1 MAYEDLLKDTSQY
14 VENGDYFL
22 LTITDLDPGE
32 SYPLQFRWKYKDGSF
47 TTWSAVRSISPPAL
61 GIPSEPTLSPTDV
74 VGGAGFIKVTWGGTV
89 QSGSVI
95 PNLDRV
101 DVHISGT
108 TFGDG
113 TKPAGSF
120 KTAGTQT
127 FVASPG
133 IYIVQLKI
141 ISTNNTQSFYSTART
156 VTVTSVGEP
165 VEAPN
170 LPTGLSAVAAPFA
183 VAINWDGSYS
193 GADSFL
199 GFKSINI
206 YAVSS
211 DLGATVTSGITDS
224 NLVGS
229 LTVNDTT
236 NRINIGLDNLKQA
249 LSLATTA
256 DAYTSSIFFYYVS
269 VNKNDIKYGS
279 PTYTRINSVS
289 VNPTKAN
296 LVDLTSGLISIENLV
311 AGNGSFS
318 SWLRVGAAGGARIE
332 LSGTN
337 NFTNGGYTVKKGL
350 TAYSSG
356 NTETL
361 GFDLATGAL
370 ALKGSLSATSISTS
384 SGKFSVDTNGIM
396 IASDGQF
403 SGTITASGG
412 SIGGITIAA
421 DGLQNSGNTFK
432 IDSSGQIRSGSSTGA
447 AVVITPTGGL
457 FHSLNGGATQ
467 SGKLT
472 LSPSGTS
479 KIAGWEINTDSLSSP
494 SGNIYLY
501 SAGKSGESNLR
512 IQAGSSGQFKVF
524 DDGSM
529 VATNAT
535 ITGTIYAEE
544 GWLGGN
550 DGWFISGAILQAG
563 TAGMIGLGEYGSIT
577 TGTATHIYQ
586 ITQLA
591 GELKINES
599 VINPSTGSVTT
610 TNILQTSGV
619 NDGTNGRIFLGASSR
634 QVEVIKSAQVSG
646 TGSTVTDP
654 SIADPSSTSTD
665 AVAYRSG
672 GLRNMYTVSNTFN
685 PNLYPS
691 AKTGDVLLVYDPSI
705 LV

>member
-1 MAYEDLLKDTSQY
+1 MAYQDLLKDTSQY
-14 VENGDYFL
+14 VETGDYFL

-32 SYPLQFRWKYKDGSF
+32 SYPLQFRWKYKDGTF
-47 TTWSAVRSISPPAL
+47 TNWSAVRSISPPAL
-61 GIPSEPTLSPTDV
+61 GVPSEPTLSPTDV
-74 VGGAGFIKVTWGGTV
+74 VGGAGFIKVTWGGGV

-120 KTAGTQT
+120 KSAGTQT
-127 FVASPG
+127 FVATPG

-141 ISTNNTQSFYSTART
+141 ISNNNTQSFYSTART

-165 VEAPN
+165 VETPN
-170 LPTGLSAVAAPFA
+170 LPTGLSAVSAPFA

-211 DLGATVTSGITDS
+211 NLGATATSGITDS

-236 NRINIGLDNLKQA
+236 NRINVGLDNLKQA
-249 LSLATTA
+249 LSLATTS
-256 DAYTSSIFFYYVS
+256 DAYTSNIFFYYVS
-269 VNKNDIKYGS
+269 VNRSDVKYGS
-279 PTYTRINSVS
+279 PTYTRINSTS

-296 LVDLTSGLISIENLV
+296 LVDLTTGLISIENLV

-361 GFDLATGAL
+361 GFDLSTGAL

-384 SGKFSVDTNGIM
+384 SGKFSIDTNGIM

-403 SGTITASGG
+403 SGTVTASGG

-447 AVVITPTGGL
+447 AVVITPTVGL
-457 FHSLNGGATQ
+457 FHSSDGGATQ

-501 SAGKSGESNLR
+501 SAGKTGETNLR
-512 IQAGSSGQFKVF
+512 IQAGSTGAFKVF
-524 DDGSM
+524 DDGSI

-535 ITGTIYAEE
+535 ITGAIYAEE
-544 GWLGGN
+544 GWLGGSN
-550 DGWFISGAILQAG
+550 GWLIVGPVIQAG
-563 TAGMIGLGEYGSIT
+563 TVGILSLGEYGRIT
-577 TGTATHIYQ
+577 TGTETHYYDIEQ
-586 ITQLA
+586 IS
-591 GELKINES
+591 GNFVINETL
-599 VINPSTGSVTT
+599 NGTT

-619 NDGTNGRIFLGASSR
+619 DDGTNGRIFIGASKR
-634 QVEVIKSAQVSG
+634 QVEVVKSAQVSG
-646 TGSTVTDP
+646 SGSTVTDP
-654 SIADPSSTSTD
+654 SIANPLDTST
-665 AVAYRSG
+665 ASVAYRSG

-685 PNLYPS
+685 ASLYPS
-691 AKTGDVLLVYDPSI
+691 AKIGDVLLVYDTTV

>member
-1 MAYEDLLKDTSQY
+1 MSYQDLLKDTSQY
-14 VENGDYFL
+14 VENGDYYL
-22 LTITDLDPGE
+22 LTITDLDPGQ
-32 SYPLQFRWKYKDGSF
+32 SYPLQFRWKKKDGSF
-47 TTWSAVRSISPPAL
+47 TIWSAVRSISTPAL
-61 GIPSEPTLSPTDV
+61 GVPSEPTLLSTDV
-74 VGGAGFIKVTWGGTV
+74 EGGAGFIKVTWGGGV

-108 TFGDG
+108 SFGDG
-113 TKPAGSF
+113 TKPAGFF
-120 KTAGTQT
+120 KSSGTQT
-127 FVASPG
+127 FAATPG

-141 ISTNNTQSFYSTART
+141 ISNNNTQSFFSTART
-156 VTVTSVGEP
+156 VTVTSAAEP
-165 VEAPN
+165 VEPPN

-183 VAINWDGSYS
+183 VSINWNGSYS

-199 GFKSINI
+199 GFKAINI

-211 DLGATVTSGITDS
+211 DLGSTTTSGISES

-236 NRINIGLDNLKQA
+236 NRINVGLDNLKQA
-249 LSLATTA
+249 LSLSTTA
-256 DAYTSSIFFYYVS
+256 DAYTSNIFFYYVS
-269 VNKNDIKYGS
+269 VNRSDVKYGS
-279 PTYTRINSVS
+279 PTYTRINSSS
-289 VNPTKAN
+289 VNPIKAN
-296 LVDLTSGLISIENLV
+296 LVDLENGLISIENLV

-356 NTETL
+356 STETL
-361 GFDLATGAL
+361 GFDLSTGAL

-384 SGKFSVDTNGIM
+384 SGKFAVDANGIM
-396 IASDGQF
+396 SASDGSF
-403 SGTITASGG
+403 TGTITASGG

-457 FHSLNGGATQ
+457 FHSSDGGATQ

-479 KIAGWEINTDSLSSP
+479 KIAGWEINTDSISSP
-494 SGNIYLY
+494 SGNIYFY
-501 SAGKSGESNLR
+501 SAGKSGETTLR
-512 IQAGSSGQFKVF
+512 IQAGSSGQFKVL
-524 DDGSM
+524 DDGS
-529 VATNAT
+529 VTATNAT
-535 ITGTIYAEE
+535 ITGTVNA
-544 GWLGGN
+544 
-550 DGWFISGAILQAG
+550 
-563 TAGMIGLGEYGSIT
+563 TAGYIGSSTNGWEIDQYGLTANSGFSTITLGNSGVISLGDYSLLASGSLLSLYE
-577 TGTATHIYQ
+577 TA
-586 ITQLA
+586 
-591 GELKINES
+591 
-599 VINPSTGSVTT
+599 NPSRNLINTDALSE
-610 TNILQTSGV
+610 
-619 NDGTNGRIFLGASSR
+619 NGRLILGYWDTVNNKSR
-634 QVEVIKSAQVSG
+634 QVEVAKSAQISG
-646 TGSTVTDP
+646 TGTT
-654 SIADPSSTSTD
+654 SSSGT
-665 AVAYRSG
+665 AYLSG

-685 PNLYPS
+685 ASLYPS
-691 AKTGDVLLVYDPSI
+691 ALVGDMLLVYDTTI